1 MIERP
6 GSSTRAAAR
15 EESAVRPGPGPVAIS
30 TPPPPRRRGRGRS
43 KATRGAL
50 AAELRDQEVP
60 HLPGPQ
66 LVDRGIIRRAL
77 RAAVPRPVVVAAV
90 APQVAVGLVVLAVV
104 ADQVPQR
111 EAVVAGD
118 EVHRRDRPPRAGLVQ
133 VAGPGQPGRELGQRG
148 GPAAPE
154 VADRVAVLA
163 VPLRP
168 QRRELADLVAALAHV
183 PGLGDQ
189 LDLGYHPCLL
199 DPGAET
205 PRPDH
210 VVARPDEGRGQ
221 VVT

>member
-6 GSSTRAAAR
+6 VSWTLAAAR
-15 EESAVRPGPGPVAIS
+15 EVIAVPPGTVAVS
-30 TPPPPRRRGRGRS
+30 TSTSHPSPTRRPRRTKVTGSRF
-43 KATRGAL
+43 AL
-50 AAELRDQEVP
+50 KSSTKLWSRTALPRVAGQPQRDALRAEARDQEVP

-133 VAGPGQPGRELGQRG
+133 VGGPGQPGRELGQRG
-148 GPAAPE
+148 GPAAAA
-154 VADRVAVLA
+154 VADPVAG
-163 VPLRP
+163 PGGSPPP
-168 QRRELADLVAALAHV
+168 QRR
-183 PGLGDQ
+183 GD
-189 LDLGYHPCLL
+189 
-199 DPGAET
+199 
-205 PRPDH
+205 R
-210 VVARPDEGRGQ
+210 
-221 VVT
+221 